1 MVEQFEIKIKTLN
14 EDLVIIRVK
23 YTNYYKVIIQG
34 KDSGVKKVKKIK
46 DFDDLLKQ
54 FIELAIKNAFL
65 DTKVE
70 ILEKQIEKMK

>member
-1 MVEQFEIKIKTLN
+1 MVEQFEIKSKTLN

-54 FIELAIKNAFL
+54 FIELAIKNACL

-70 ILEKQIEKMK
+70 ILEKQIEKLK

>member
-1 MVEQFEIKIKTLN
+1 MVEQFEIKSKTLN

-54 FIELAIKNAFL
+54 FIELAIKNACL
-65 DTKVE
+65 YTKVE

>member
-1 MVEQFEIKIKTLN
+1 MVEQFEIKSKTLN